1 MGAIASALLIG
12 AVYLPV
18 TLTLSVVASVVAA
31 IPALT
36 YEKSVG
42 YCIAIAAVAAALSMI
57 ISGRFFYVLPF
68 AVFFAPYII
77 AKVYVDKSRLSAP
90 FKWLIKYAVLEIAL
104 GLLVL
109 LTYLFFSESWE
120 HYTSLG
126 WFLWVFLLVP
136 QAALVPYDLILGGG
150 LRYLSSLIK
159 KETETALLPPKK
171 IKSVPLG
178 RFFAFR
184 LLFRWQRQNCCL
196 DLWSDSRPCSGFR
209 KDCSTR

>member
-1 MGAIASALLIG
+1 MPPLASTPL
-12 AVYLPV
+12 V
-18 TLTLSVVASVVAA
+18 T
-31 IPALT
+31 P
-36 YEKSVG
+36 
-42 YCIAIAAVAAALSMI
+42 MI

-77 AKVYVDKSRLSAP
+77 VKVYVDKSRLSAP

-136 QAALVPYDLILGGG
+136 QAALFCFQ
-150 LRYLSSLIK
+150 
-159 KETETALLPPKK
+159 TA
-171 IKSVPLG
+171 IPL
-178 RFFAFR
+178 AKAK
-184 LLFRWQRQNCCL
+184 LLFRPMVGFAPVQRFPQGL
-196 DLWSDSRPCSGFR
+196 QHALKIMMPTAMSSPVVTLSLLSLSSTAYKSSRYKRLFPMFIQTSF
-209 KDCSTR
+209 

>member
-1 MGAIASALLIG
+1 MRRANKIALAGVMGAIASALLIG

-77 AKVYVDKSRLSAP
+77 AKVYVDKSRLSAL

-159 KETETALLPPKK
+159 KRNGNGAPP
-171 IKSVPLG
+171 
-178 RFFAFR
+178 AEE
-184 LLFRWQRQNCCL
+184 N
-196 DLWSDSRPCSGFR
+196 
-209 KDCSTR
+209 

>member
-1 MGAIASALLIG
+1 M
-12 AVYLPV
+12 
-18 TLTLSVVASVVAA
+18 AA

-77 AKVYVDKSRLSAP
+77 VKVYVDKSRLSAP

-159 KETETALLPPKK
+159 KRNGNGAPP
-171 IKSVPLG
+171 
-178 RFFAFR
+178 AEE
-184 LLFRWQRQNCCL
+184 N
-196 DLWSDSRPCSGFR
+196 
-209 KDCSTR
+209 

>member
-1 MGAIASALLIG
+1 
-12 AVYLPV
+12 
-18 TLTLSVVASVVAA
+18 
-31 IPALT
+31 
-36 YEKSVG
+36 
-42 YCIAIAAVAAALSMI
+42 MI

-77 AKVYVDKSRLSAP
+77 VKVYVDKSRLSAP

-159 KETETALLPPKK
+159 KRNGNGAPP
-171 IKSVPLG
+171 
-178 RFFAFR
+178 AEE
-184 LLFRWQRQNCCL
+184 N
-196 DLWSDSRPCSGFR
+196 
-209 KDCSTR
+209 

>member
-1 MGAIASALLIG
+1 MRRANKIALAGVMGAIASALLIG

-109 LTYLFFSESWE
+109 LTYLFFFFFLE

-159 KETETALLPPKK
+159 KRNGNGAPP
-171 IKSVPLG
+171 
-178 RFFAFR
+178 AEE
-184 LLFRWQRQNCCL
+184 N
-196 DLWSDSRPCSGFR
+196 
-209 KDCSTR
+209 

>member
-1 MGAIASALLIG
+1 MRRANKIALAGVMGAIASALLIG

-77 AKVYVDKSRLSAP
+77 

-159 KETETALLPPKK
+159 KRNGNGAPP
-171 IKSVPLG
+171 
-178 RFFAFR
+178 AEE
-184 LLFRWQRQNCCL
+184 N
-196 DLWSDSRPCSGFR
+196 
-209 KDCSTR
+209 